1 MRLEELAEREGANIT
16 IEWKTFLLRPEP
28 EERSMEQFVEYTKSW
43 ERPAEMEP
51 RAPFFWPWSGLN
63 EPPAFSVPAAVA
75 GKAAETFGDDVWHRF
90 HRRLLEAYFV
100 ENRTVSDVGVLT
112 SVAEDVG
119 IDGDAYRTVFNEQG
133 PDLTQ
138 RVLDVHHEA
147 LQRGVNGVPA
157 VVVDDRYLISG
168 AVDVDHYVAA
178 LARYREIL
186 SEESAAAE
194 QIDDP
199 STTAT

>member
-75 GKAAETFGDDVWHRF
+75 GKAAETF
-90 HRRLLEAYFV
+90 V

-112 SVAEDVG
+112 SVAEAVG

-138 RVLDVHHEA
+138 RVLDEHHEA